1 MSMGN
6 YFRDF
11 WERIQDTKKFAREK
25 NVPVWEIPLVNS
37 IGIILLTSI
46 YLSFYTWM
54 AIPENVKPEPFW
66 WGTFIAIANWAPLIY
81 LGLICLV
88 MLDKVLRVFILFQAA
103 LTKLVMDGITK
114 IDHKIWRKTGKDSY
128 VANKIWKVQMKWM
141 KMPKEKRKKIMI
153 LAIFLFGLYYLHG
166 LIF

>member
-1 MSMGN
+1 MGN

-37 IGIILLTSI
+37 IGIILLISI

-54 AIPENVKPEPFW
+54 AISDIEKELSYHYW
-66 WGTFIAIANWAPLIY
+66 WNTFIAISNWAPLIY
-81 LGLICLV
+81 LGLICLA
-88 MLDKVLRVFILFQAA
+88 MLDRVLRVFILFQAA

>member
-1 MSMGN
+1 
-6 YFRDF
+6 
-11 WERIQDTKKFAREK
+11 
-25 NVPVWEIPLVNS
+25 
-37 IGIILLTSI
+37 
-46 YLSFYTWM
+46 M